1 MTKSSRLFPV
11 ARPTSD
17 RLAAMC
23 VLGILCLSPVALARQ
38 ALPTAGDAG
47 EKAGAAPADADPL
60 LGFDAGASPVA
71 ELLGRLGPDV
81 QTYQTHIMTLAN
93 PFFEGREPT
102 TRGAKLAAEYVE
114 FYFKQFGL
122 QPAFPTVTTST
133 DGQEVTTPRSS
144 YRQAFTFGRDLRVT
158 KREASYTIDGGAGAS
173 LSETDAVVLGFSGNG
188 EVTAPL
194 VFAGYSLENEVKEH
208 KYGSYPEGMRLDGKI
223 ALVMRFEPMNAEGK
237 SRFVE
242 TGWSPN
248 AGVEPKIQ
256 AAIDRGAV
264 GVILINPPGNTDNRG
279 QRLMTLQASESDEGL
294 GAPVVMISTEA
305 ASALVERADTQGRS
319 LMDLR
324 KLADEQGT
332 IIDLPKVRVTLKAEL
347 SREPIKADNVAG
359 ILPGKGPLANEYI
372 VVGGHHDHVG
382 YGYFGS
388 NGGRGS
394 SGKLHPGADDNGSGT
409 AGVLLLA
416 EKMRE
421 AYAALPA
428 DANTR
433 SIIFATFSAEESG
446 LIGSRHMS
454 RNLPVDKDKVVF
466 MLNMDMIGRLYDKNR
481 KGEPQPLEVSGV
493 DTGEGMEEWVKPMLD
508 KTGLNIKIGN
518 KSNDQQ
524 MLFARS
530 DHFSFYQQKVPVL
543 FFFTGLHTDYHAP
556 GDVGWKINAPGAVRI
571 VRLAQEILTGVATRS
586 DRFAFTS
593 RTSTPKVEPKGDA
606 KDAPAIV
613 VQGGADP
620 NAPGAPPPG
629 GQDTGLRGMKVRFGI
644 MPGDYSGQDKGV
656 LVGDVYEGTT
666 ASEAGLKGGDLI
678 TKWNET
684 ELASVED
691 WMAQLAKHAP
701 GDEVMITFRRDGKEQ
716 VTKAKLKARESGPPR

>member
-1 MTKSSRLFPV
+1 MTNASCQPIV

-23 VLGILCLSPVALARQ
+23 LLGLVSLAPVAFARQ
-38 ALPTAGDAG
+38 ALPTAPGIG
-47 EKAGAAPADADPL
+47 VKATAPTAEADPL
-60 LGFDAGASPVA
+60 MGFDAGASPVA
-71 ELLGRLGPDV
+71 ELLGKLGPDV

-122 QPAFPTVTTST
+122 QPAFPTVTTSS
-133 DGQEVTTPRSS
+133 DGQEVSTPRSS

-158 KREASYTIDGGAGAS
+158 KRDASYTIDGGAGAS
-173 LSETDAVVLGFSGNG
+173 LPETDAVVLGFSGNG

-208 KYGSYPEGMRLDGKI
+208 KYTSYPEGMRLDGKI
-223 ALVMRFEPMNAEGK
+223 AIVMRFEPMNAEGK
-237 SRFVE
+237 SKFVE

-264 GVILINPPGNTDNRG
+264 GVILVNPPGNTDSRG
-279 QRLMTLQASESDEGL
+279 QRLMTLQSSEADEGL
-294 GAPVVMISTEA
+294 GAPVIMISTEA

-319 LMDLR
+319 LLDLR

-332 IIDLPKVRVTLKAEL
+332 IIDLPKARVTLKAEL
-347 SREPIKADNVAG
+347 TREPIKADNVAG
-359 ILPGKGPLANEYI
+359 ILPGKGPLAEEYI
-372 VVGGHHDHVG
+372 VVGGHYDHVG

-388 NGGRGS
+388 NGGRNAT
-394 SGKLHPGADDNGSGT
+394 GKLHPGADDNGSGT

-421 AYAALPA
+421 AYANLPA

-433 SIIFATFSAEESG
+433 SIIFATFCAEESG

-454 RNLPVDKDKVVF
+454 KNMPVDMGKVAF

-493 DTGEGMEEWVKPMLD
+493 DTGEGMEDWVKPILD

-543 FFFTGLHTDYHAP
+543 FFFTGLHSDYHAP
-556 GDVGWKINAPGAVRI
+556 ADVGWKINAPGAVRV
-571 VRLAQEILTGVATRS
+571 VRVAQEILTSVATRS

-593 RTSTPKVEPKGDA
+593 RTATPKVEAKADA
-606 KDAPAIV
+606 KDAPAIAIRI
-613 VQGGADP
+613 GADP
-620 NAPGAPPPG
+620 NEPAAPPPG

-666 ASEAGLKGGDLI
+666 ASEAGLKSGDLI
-678 TKWNET
+678 TKWNDT

-701 GDEVMITFRRDGKEQ
+701 GDEVMITFRRDGKVE